1 MCNIRALVLYDRQI
15 ARMTDTPGTL
25 RVGGQELA
33 PYVHN
38 DLGRAVLSLP
48 GLHVRYVPYSIDAR
62 QILSHRASYINGL
75 LIQSRGRP
83 EVHACTDWP
92 FTECVRLPS
101 HFGGARGNCTWRD
114 RASHCSVRDEIQ
126 QARTK
131 VIVLDDDSGDDRQ
144 VIDLTGDG
152 PVRRPRA
159 RITRGG
165 DGSSASRAIVLL

>member
-1 MCNIRALVLYDRQI
+1 MLYDRQI
-15 ARMTDTPGTL
+15 ARMTDTPGIL

-75 LIQSRGRP
+75 LVQSRGRP
-83 EVHACTDWP
+83 EVHACTDCRGRTGLRP
-92 FTECVRLPS
+92 FTECVRLPG
-101 HFGGARGNCTWRD
+101 HFGGACGNCKWRD

-126 QARTK
+126 QARTE

-159 RITRGG
+159 RITGG
-165 DGSSASRAIVLL
+165 GNGSSASRAIVLL